1 MIIEDMQQSLE
12 LLENIKYFFYD
23 MEETEKKLS
32 AELYNKE
39 GERDDLLHEIELSK
53 LNAIERMQIYAK
65 LEKVL
70 QEIVKQKAM
79 FALFRTAPT
88 GGKEQTEMLEK
99 FAQKKIILDTYEM
112 PKE

>member
-1 MIIEDMQQSLE
+1 
-12 LLENIKYFFYD
+12 
-23 MEETEKKLS
+23 
-32 AELYNKE
+32 
-39 GERDDLLHEIELSK
+39 
-53 LNAIERMQIYAK
+53 
-65 LEKVL
+65 
-70 QEIVKQKAM
+70 M

>member
-1 MIIEDMQQSLE
+1 MIIVSQDKVANINYNNIEATY
-12 LLENIKYFFYD
+12 LLKKDDEVEINVRGNYDYTIGKY
-23 MEETEKKLS
+23 ETEER
-32 AELYNKE
+32 AKE
-39 GERDDLLHEIELSK
+39 
-53 LNAIERMQIYAK
+53 
-65 LEKVL
+65 VL